1 MQIQIK
7 DLNVSQRMAK
17 GYTFRTQNGWT
28 TLDGEVRK
36 VPISLEEGQS
46 PYEVGVYTLGD
57 GSFYFGDYG
66 RLMLGR
72 LELLPVRAGARS
84 TVDVASQSAAR

>member
-7 DLNVSQRMAK
+7 DTAVEQRTAK
-17 GYTFRTQNGWT
+17 GYTFRTQTGWT
-28 TLDGEVRK
+28 NLNGEVRR
-36 VPISLEEGQS
+36 VPISLEESQL
-46 PYEVGVYTLGD
+46 PYEVGNYALGD

-72 LELLPVRAGARS
+72 LELVRAASAGAASPARS
-84 TVDVASQSAAR
+84 AA